1 MTYMRNISIIVP
13 SSACLTA
20 RGPTILGNYLPLWS
34 KKLQNGWDEAYTDEK
49 PNKSPPNSNAKAPRA
64 RANKQDTKQPHPA
77 NPHRH
82 S

>member
-1 MTYMRNISIIVP
+1 MTYMRDISIIVP

-20 RGPTILGNYLPLWS
+20 RGTAISGNYLPLWP
-34 KKLQNGWDEAYTDEK
+34 KGFPKRWDEAYIDGN
-49 PNKSPPNSNAKAPRA
+49 PGKSPPNSNAKALPA
-64 RANKQDTKQPHPA
+64 RANQQDIKHAHPA

>member
-49 PNKSPPNSNAKAPRA
+49 PNKSPPSACQQARYKAGAPR
-64 RANKQDTKQPHPA
+64 KSP
-77 NPHRH
+77 
-82 S
+82 